1 MKLVLSIGLFLICP
15 FLWGQIEHPKASPYS
30 RIEQQLGLSKITVEY
45 SRPAVR
51 GRDIFGGLVPYG
63 RIWRVGAN
71 ESTKFTT
78 DSELNIGGENL
89 PAGTYALYAF
99 PEEEAWQ
106 VVFHTNTSHWGD
118 GRKAYKPEEDAFRI
132 SLKPEK
138 LSAKQENFLITF
150 DDIDHNSMKMHWQW
164 DYIRITIPI
173 TVDTHAAMKEEIS
186 RKLADN
192 PSAQT
197 YYEAARYLQE
207 QGKDY
212 QTALEYLNKALEIG
226 GDTYYFHR
234 VKSLVEAALGD
245 FSSAVVSA
253 QNSLELA
260 SAQGKDEFV
269 RMNQKNIDDWK
280 AVLKANKNE

>member
-1 MKLVLSIGLFLICP
+1 MKLALSIGLFLICP

-71 ESTKFTT
+71 ESTKIST
-78 DSELNIGGENL
+78 DSELNIGGNKL

-99 PEEEAWQ
+99 PEEESWQ

-132 SLKPEK
+132 RLKPEK
-138 LSAKQENFLITF
+138 LSEKQENFLITF
-150 DDIDHNSMKMHWQW
+150 DDIDHNSMKMLWLW
-164 DYIRITIPI
+164 DYTKISIPI
-173 TVDTHAAMKEEIS
+173 SVDTHAAMQAEIS
-186 RKLADN
+186 RKIADN
-192 PSAQT
+192 PTAQT

-207 QGKDY
+207 QAKDFPR
-212 QTALEYLNKALEIG
+212 ALEYLNKALEIG

-234 VKSLVEAALGD
+234 VKSLVQAALGD
-245 FSSAVVSA
+245 FSSAVISA
-253 QNSLELA
+253 QKSLELA

-280 AVLKANKNE
+280 MVLKTKKNE